1 MALPRREKHP
11 SAIRAVPFRVLRL
24 PTGVTIGTVSATS
37 SPGGLTIGSVTATG
51 NEVTVMC
58 SGGTAPTVYQ
68 IECTI
73 NLSNG
78 ERLIGECELAV
89 VDN

>member
-1 MALPRREKHP
+1 MPLPRRQKHP

-24 PTGVTIGTVSATS
+24 PTGITIGTVSATAT
-37 SPGGLTIGSVTATG
+37 PGGLTIGSVTASG

-68 IECTI
+68 IECEI

-78 ERLIGECELAV
+78 EKLIGECELEIV
-89 VDN
+89 NP